1 MMPWLVLVSLPVTAA
16 PSMLLVEV
24 IDRRSGE
31 AVENARIMVNDGPA
45 AEPVSVEIV
54 QKNRQFQPEVLIVP
68 KNSEI
73 NFPNLDATQHH
84 VYSFSPAK
92 VFELELF
99 AGKPEAPVVFDKTGV
114 VEIGCNIHDNMQG
127 FILVTDSSVTALT
140 DVSGKA
146 RLSLT
151 DTLTTG
157 SELNLSLW
165 HPRLTDNTRTLDFAI
180 DLPATA
186 PVQLSLDLAPAPA
199 KTGRLDGLQKRFQD
213 L

>member
-1 MMPWLVLVSLPVTAA
+1 MMACLLLLPLPVTAA
-16 PSMLLVEV
+16 PSTLLINV
-24 IDRRSGE
+24 IDSHSGE
-31 AVENARIMVNDGPA
+31 AVEDVRIMLNDGPA
-45 AEPVSVEIV
+45 GEPVSVEIV
-54 QKNRQFQPEVLIVP
+54 QKNRQFRPKVLIVP

-92 VFELELF
+92 VFNLELF
-99 AGKPEAPVVFDKTGV
+99 AGQPEAPVVFDQTGV

-127 FILVTDSSVTALT
+127 FILVTDSSLTART
-140 DVSGKA
+140 DGSGTA
-146 RLSLT
+146 SLSLP

-157 SELNLSLW
+157 IELSLW
-165 HPRLTDNTRTLDFAI
+165 HPRLTDNTRTVDFAV
-180 DLPATA
+180 DLPAGD
-186 PVQLSLDLAPAPA
+186 PVELSLDLVPAPE